1 MSVKNKTNGID
12 WDDVLIYLCGPM
24 DYAEDGGKGWREE
37 VTTQLEDIGFN
48 NKQVL
53 NPCRKPISSA
63 GHKMS
68 DEVKLFKGYR
78 ELEDWE
84 GLERLV
90 KKIMNIDLRMVDKSD
105 IVICNLSADV
115 RTTGTIHEIV
125 QARQQH
131 KPVYV
136 IDTQGMQHVSGW
148 MLGLVGRDR
157 IHTSME
163 SVVESIRRIKKFG
176 PQSMKDAKDFLIF
189 DFDQQE
195 VEDNGS

>member
-1 MSVKNKTNGID
+1 MDVKNRTHGID

-24 DYAEDGGKGWREE
+24 DYVDDGGVGWREE
-37 VTTQLEDIGFN
+37 IIDKLIAIGF
-48 NKQVL
+48 KRSQIL
-53 NPCRKPISSA
+53 NPCQKPISSA
-63 GHKMS
+63 GHKLS
-68 DEVKLFKGYR
+68 DEQAMFNKYR
-78 ELEDWE
+78 EMEDWE

-105 IVICNLSADV
+105 IIISNLSFDV
-115 RTTGTIHEIV
+115 KMTGTIHEIV

-136 IDTQGMQHVSGW
+136 IDTQGMDHVSGW
-148 MLGLVGRDR
+148 MLALVGRDR
-157 IHTSME
+157 IHFSQD

-195 VEDNGS
+195 EKTDGS